1 MALTDLF
8 GQNAIVRWL
17 FGDSTRIDLAVTMT
31 GVKLGERVLLA
42 GCRDA
47 RLVVALGA
55 RSGMSGHVV
64 GIDPDEQALHA
75 VRTAAER
82 AGVLIEVERAPLSM
96 MPFDTGSFDLVVVG
110 STTGGVTLAETG
122 ATFAEIARVLRPGGR
137 AVVVQLAP
145 RGGVVGSV
153 QTTVG
158 ATSAPNDLRAAM
170 INAGL
175 KGVRVLA
182 ERDHLQFFEGGRGV

>member
-17 FGDSTRIDLAVTMT
+17 FGDTTRIDLAVTMT

-42 GCRDA
+42 GCSDA

-64 GIDPDEQALHA
+64 AIDPDEQALRA

-96 MPFDTGSFDLVVVG
+96 MPFETGSFDLVVVG
-110 STTGGVTLAETG
+110 STAGAVALADTG
-122 ATFAEIARVLRPGGR
+122 AAFAEIARVLRPGGR

-170 INAGL
+170 ITAGL

>member
-1 MALTDLF
+1 
-8 GQNAIVRWL
+8 
-17 FGDSTRIDLAVTMT
+17 MT

-64 GIDPDEQALHA
+64 AIDPDEQALHA

-96 MPFDTGSFDLVVVG
+96 MPFETGSFDLVVVG
-110 STTGGVTLAETG
+110 STTGAVTLAETG

-170 INAGL
+170 VNAGL